1 VRARNWIREVFAGC
15 SAWLLRDLDRT
26 LVNGSIWEH
35 QLVRF

>member
-1 VRARNWIREVFAGC
+1 VCGW

-26 LVNGSIWEH
+26 LVNGSIVEH